1 MLRVDLFDI
10 FIQDI
15 SETLPTT
22 FRNQDGVAVVPL
34 HLGYGHVSALLVPLD
49 VKVEILVL
57 NPDVFVLRPRNGFF
71 GVTVVIFIN
80 QLPEVV
86 LELAHSVRWNEHLE
100 PGVAAGERL
109 RHFEEPS
116 PCILLQIHVILLV
129 IFVHHLRLQLA
140 LPQVVWVQLLKFILI
155 EINELDQ
162 VLTEQCRSREGHQDL
177 ILSAIS

>member
-1 MLRVDLFDI
+1 MASSASPALVGRSYKVKASRLVI
-10 FIQDI
+10 FMC
-15 SETLPTT
+15 P
-22 FRNQDGVAVVPL
+22 
-34 HLGYGHVSALLVPLD
+34 
-49 VKVEILVL
+49 
-57 NPDVFVLRPRNGFF
+57 
-71 GVTVVIFIN
+71 TVVIFIN

-100 PGVAAGERL
+100 PGVATGERL

-116 PCILLQIHVILLV
+116 PCILLQIHVVLLV

-140 LPQVVWVQLLKFILI
+140 LSQVVGVQLLKLILI

-177 ILSAIS
+177 ILKE

>member
-1 MLRVDLFDI
+1 MASSASPALVGRSYKVKAPRFVI
-10 FIQDI
+10 FMC
-15 SETLPTT
+15 P
-22 FRNQDGVAVVPL
+22 
-34 HLGYGHVSALLVPLD
+34 
-49 VKVEILVL
+49 
-57 NPDVFVLRPRNGFF
+57 
-71 GVTVVIFIN
+71 TVVIFIN

-116 PCILLQIHVILLV
+116 PCILLQIHVVLLV

-140 LPQVVWVQLLKFILI
+140 LPQVVRVQLFELILI

-177 ILSAIS
+177 ILKE